1 MDLTPEE
8 ITMKV
13 TIDVDLTPEEA
24 RRLMGLPDLEPMQ
37 QRLLAQ
43 LEKQMATNLAYMDPE
58 MIVKAV
64 LPVGAQG
71 LEQFQNL
78 LWGMARTATG
88 SGGGGKKSRKTE

>member
-1 MDLTPEE
+1 
-8 ITMKV
+8 MKV

-24 RRLMGLPDLEPMQ
+24 RRLMGLPDLEAMQ

-43 LEKQMATNLAYMDPE
+43 LEKQMASNLSYMDPE
-58 MIVKAV
+58 MLVKAI

-78 LWGMARTATG
+78 LWGMARSATG
-88 SGGGGKKSRKTE
+88 GAAKGAKKPAKPE